1 MITKLDTIYQELRST
16 YPDGP
21 ARGGRK
27 AIGSTQLALNATRVL
42 NLTSNDQIRKTRELL
57 GTSEACLQLKGW
69 GDFPDSNS
77 AG

>member
-1 MITKLDTIYQELRST
+1 MLITKVDTIYEELRST

-42 NLTSNDQIRKTRELL
+42 SLTSNDQIRKTRELL
-57 GTSEACLQLKGW
+57 DMSESCL
-69 GDFPDSNS
+69 DSNS

>member
-1 MITKLDTIYQELRST
+1 MLITKLDTIYEELRST

-42 NLTSNDQIRKTRELL
+42 SLTSNDQIRKTRELL
-57 GTSEACLQLKGW
+57 DMSESCL
-69 GDFPDSNS
+69 DSNS